1 MPGEYGWMEKCGADS
16 KIRLGKSGLGSL
28 DVGMWL
34 GRCGGEVGMG
44 SVGGKREWGCVDGGV
59 WMGECGW
66 GVWLGKC
73 GWGSGLWKCGCGSVG
88 GEVQLGKCER
98 EKLELILRLTVL
110 YVQYCW
116 AMDVTRPRQ
125 RSETQIFPAD
135 N

>member
-66 GVWLGKC
+66 GSVDGECGLGSVA
-73 GWGSGLWKCGCGSVG
+73 GEVGCGSVD
-88 GEVQLGKCER
+88 VAVWVGKCSLGSVRER
-98 EKLELILRLTVL
+98 
-110 YVQYCW
+110 
-116 AMDVTRPRQ
+116 
-125 RSETQIFPAD
+125 S
-135 N
+135 